1 MVLPWLAFVV
11 AEAGMVGD
19 CLGDRVPKSNCSL
32 SLEVVET
39 LGGGVTDGEL
49 TTLEERLCLDGIGLT
64 LLAAVD
70 SFLACSDESKRP
82 GITVGDG

>member
-1 MVLPWLAFVV
+1 V
-11 AEAGMVGD
+11 VGD
-19 CLGDRVPKSNCSL
+19 CLGDRVPKSDCSL
-32 SLEVVET
+32 SLEAVET
-39 LGGGVTDGEL
+39 LGGGLTDGEL